1 MHIDH
6 KAGDKVYVDYAGEK
20 LYFVNPQTG
29 EVISVEVFLA
39 ILGASQLDIRGSDH
53 ESEERRFYRFLR
65 AFLSLFWWGSERPL
79 CRIILNQR
87 SQKPTNMSH
96 P

>member
-29 EVISVEVFLA
+29 EIIYVEVFLA
-39 ILGASQLDIRGSDH
+39 ILWASQLTYVEATMTQQKEDFIASCQL
-53 ESEERRFYRFLR
+53 ERKIQILSIFQRFNCMY
-65 AFLSLFWWGSERPL
+65 
-79 CRIILNQR
+79 
-87 SQKPTNMSH
+87 
-96 P
+96 